1 MDCRCGNLAMNMF
14 NRVGVEYAPSQQQHN
29 LTVCRI
35 LNDYLQGSTETEGS
49 HGLLVV
55 YVVVFVVV
63 VFFCTIQTSVAL
75 SN

>member
-1 MDCRCGNLAMNMF
+1 MDCRCGNLAMNML

-35 LNDYLQGSTETEGS
+35 LNDYLQGSTETESS

-63 VFFCTIQTSVAL
+63 FFFFLHHSDVSGLI
-75 SN
+75 

>member
-1 MDCRCGNLAMNMF
+1 MNMF

-35 LNDYLQGSTETEGS
+35 LNDYLQGSTETESS

-55 YVVVFVVV
+55 YV
-63 VFFCTIQTSVAL
+63 FCTIQTSLAL

>member
-14 NRVGVEYAPSQQQHN
+14 NGVGVEYAPSQQQHN
-29 LTVCRI
+29 LTVCCI
-35 LNDYLQGSTETEGS
+35 LNDYLQGSTETESS

-55 YVVVFVVV
+55 YVVVFVFF
-63 VFFCTIQTSVAL
+63 FFCTIQTSVAL